1 MNVDT
6 FYSFGFRL
14 DYTTFSYVEAKVS
27 SKRISKKDNLT
38 VFLKVAN
45 IGKVKSDE
53 VFNCM
58 FLIW

>member
-1 MNVDT
+1 MNLDA

-38 VFLKVAN
+38 VFLKFAN

-53 VFNCM
+53 V
-58 FLIW
+58 I